1 MKMRVSRE
9 QAAGTRERVV
19 DTAARMFRQKGF
31 DGIGLDAIMRDAG
44 LTHGGFY
51 RHFKSKDDLAAEA
64 VECAL
69 RRSEDRQS
77 RFEALDE
84 FVADYLS
91 DRHFVDRA
99 NGCAFAALGSDIAR
113 QSDGVRRGFTAHLR
127 TQLERIGDLL
137 KGGSAASKRKRA
149 IATLSGIVGALT
161 LARAVNDP
169 TLSEEIRA
177 AARDI
182 FSGLEDAS

>member
-1 MKMRVSRE
+1 MRVSRE

-19 DTAARMFRQKGF
+19 ETAARMFRRKGF

-51 RHFKSKDDLAAEA
+51 RHFKSKDDLAVEA

-77 RFEALDE
+77 RFTALDE
-84 FVADYLS
+84 LVADYLS
-91 DRHFVDRA
+91 DRHYADPA
-99 NGCAFAALGSDIAR
+99 NGCALAALGSDIAR
-113 QSDGVRRGFTAHLR
+113 QSEGVRRGLTAHLR
-127 TQLERIGDLL
+127 AQLGHIADLL
-137 KGGSAASKRKRA
+137 KGGSEANRRKRA
-149 IATLSGIVGALT
+149 IATLSGVVGALT